1 LNNVKLIY
9 DNSRPQLDKQ
19 NALASKAAKS
29 EETLS
34 GAVVGDRFVLFA
46 NYPKVLRDA
55 INNVQAR
62 NSI

>member
-1 LNNVKLIY
+1 MTI
-9 DNSRPQLDKQ
+9 SRPQLDKQ
-19 NALASKAAKS
+19 NTLDSHRQS

-46 NYPKVLRDA
+46 NDPKVLRDA

>member
-1 LNNVKLIY
+1 MAFEQYKGVKLIY

-34 GAVVGDRFVLFA
+34 GGGRSVCFVCQL
-46 NYPKVLRDA
+46 
-55 INNVQAR
+55 
-62 NSI
+62 S